1 MAKPDLPVLPFASRL
16 AWEAWLEEHHASSP
30 GLWLKLAKKESG
42 VATVSYAEAIEGAL
56 CFGWI
61 DGQKGALDARFWLQ
75 RFTPRQP
82 KSRWSA
88 INCAKVAE
96 LVAGGRMRAAGLR
109 QVELAKQ
116 DGRWDAAYP
125 GQRTMT
131 VPPDLER
138 LVDLFEGPVDLRLG
152 AQVRAHCDG
161 PARFAQAGRD
171 GGRGVCAQVQDRDR
185 RAGLRQRTRHH
196 AAERAAAAGHDRDP
210 AGKIK
215 QRWKTGHVS
224 AFARRAARRP
234 DYRI

>member
-42 VATVSYAEAIEGAL
+42 VATVSYAEALEGAL

-125 GQRTMT
+125 GRRTIT

-138 LVDLFEGPVDLRLG
+138 ALADN
-152 AQVRAHCDG
+152 
-161 PARFAQAGRD
+161 
-171 GGRGVCAQVQDRDR
+171 
-185 RAGLRQRTRHH
+185 
-196 AAERAAAAGHDRDP
+196 AAAAAFFATLDGANRYAVLYRIHDAKKPETR
-210 AGKIK
+210 
-215 QRWKTGHVS
+215 
-224 AFARRAARRP
+224 ARRIEKLVAMLAAGEKLHP
-234 DYRI
+234 